1 MKAPLERLAAFVQF
15 GSGAPSLFEPHA
27 GTCPLSEIKS
37 ENTAGFHELLAIHSA
52 VGCGV
57 TPNHKI
63 WRRPWHR
70 MSKP

>member
-1 MKAPLERLAAFVQF
+1 
-15 GSGAPSLFEPHA
+15 
-27 GTCPLSEIKS
+27 LSEIKS
-37 ENTAGFHELLAIHSA
+37 ENTAGFHELPAIHSA